1 MNANLKRESTQT
13 SADKVNLLVQATWET
28 VANQQRLRR
37 LTLWLIAASTACA
50 VLLAALTILT
60 FLNLRRAEVMDKEW
74 AANRDQVREW

>member
-37 LTLWLIAASTACA
+37 LTLWLIGC
-50 VLLAALTILT
+50 LDCLRCLTGRTDDPDIS
-60 FLNLRRAEVMDKEW
+60 
-74 AANRDQVREW
+74 